1 MWGVWDGLGGG
12 WGSWGKFGGATS
24 RQPELCF
31 IFVSAKL
38 TSTSCRLNV
47 FFFNENVVFFNENV
61 D

>member
-1 MWGVWDGLGGG
+1 MGWGG